1 MALIVAHCRPGFE
14 PECAAE
20 LEAMAQAWDAELTT
34 EIPELGGLV
43 FGRGN
48 VRALVDQID
57 LKLLVFTRQWF
68 LALEEVEL
76 DPKNRV
82 DGILKALGR
91 SSGAKLFIESSD
103 SEPGRELQGLC
114 RAITAPLEQALKKA
128 GMIRE
133 GSENRLHV
141 LFLDGTHALVGYA
154 PIARSHPEPMG
165 IRRLRMPKDAPSR
178 STLKLEEAL
187 IEFVPRSE
195 WTHRLRPRMH
205 AVDLGACPG
214 GWTYQMVQLG
224 LRVTAVDHGQIDPR
238 LMATGQVEHRA
249 LDGFLFKPE
258 RKVDWLLCDMVD
270 KPMRVAQL
278 LAKWLQNGWC
288 REAIVNLKLPMKK
301 RYDELERCLEV
312 IEKPLLDNNREFELH
327 AKQLYYDREEVTLHV
342 RVLGVQ

>member
-14 PECAAE
+14 TECAAE
-20 LEAMAQAWDAELTT
+20 LHAMAQAWDAELDT
-34 EIPELGGLV
+34 EIPALGGLV
-43 FGRGN
+43 LARGD
-48 VRALVDQID
+48 VRALVEQID
-57 LKLLVFTRQWF
+57 VKLLVFTRQWF

-91 SSGAKLFIESSD
+91 SSGAALFIESSD

-128 GMIRE
+128 NMLRE
-133 GSENRLHV
+133 GSDQRLHV

-154 PIARSHPEPMG
+154 PIARSHAEPMG

-187 IEFVPRSE
+187 HEFIPRSE
-195 WTHRLRPRMH
+195 WPHRLKPKMR

-224 LRVTAVDHGQIDPR
+224 LYVTAVDHGQIDDR

-249 LDGFLFKPE
+249 LDGFLYKPE

-301 RYDELERCLEV
+301 RYEELERCLDV
-312 IEKPLLDNNREFELH
+312 IEKPLLDKEREFELH
-327 AKQLYYDREEVTLHV
+327 VKQLYYDREEVTLHV
-342 RVLGVQ
+342 RVLGLN